1 MNIIVD
7 KSYFSNE
14 LKLFQGIFEKKSLKD
29 ILENIKLTARE
40 GGMLELVATDLEI
53 GLMSTIPVTVTEP
66 GTFTVNG
73 KDLYELIS
81 RMPEGLVEITEN
93 NDLQIFITNEKKT
106 SKYKLL
112 GMQSSDYPLL
122 PDGDFS
128 SPLKIPVKKLTS
140 IINRSYYI
148 ISPEMKFSLGG
159 ALMTISADKFEM
171 AATDSH
177 RLAYLYYDGTFAI
190 PANEPDDSLSFIVSR
205 KTLLELLKICEEG
218 DLLFTYDKNNL
229 FFKYKNR
236 VLSSRIIDQK
246 FPNYKAVIPERVE
259 VETIVNREDLLQ
271 MVRRILIFKTRNN
284 GVSFQFED
292 NRLILER
299 TTPEK
304 GEGHDELDIQYHA
317 KPIKVAF
324 NGNFIVDFL
333 SHVECQNIQINIID
347 ADNSFIFK
355 PLADHEDPESQED
368 DVNFIYV
375 VMPLNI

>member
-1 MNIIVD
+1 VD
-7 KSYFSNE
+7 KSDFANE

-40 GGMLELVATDLEI
+40 EGTLELVATDLEI
-53 GLMSTIPVTVTEP
+53 GLFSAISVTVKEP
-66 GTFTVNG
+66 GSFTVNG

-81 RMPEGLVEITEN
+81 RMPEGLVEISEN
-93 NDLQIFITNEKKT
+93 NDLQIFVTNEKKT

-112 GMQSSDYPLL
+112 GLQSSDYPLL
-122 PDGDFS
+122 PEGDFS
-128 SPLKIPVKKLTS
+128 SPLTVSVDKFGS
-140 IINRSYYI
+140 IINKSYYI

-159 ALMTISADKFEM
+159 ALLTISENKLEL

-177 RLAYLYYDGTFAI
+177 RLAYLYYDGDFHL
-190 PANEPDDSLSFIVSR
+190 PPDAEDKPLSFIVSR

-218 DLLFTYDKNNL
+218 DIQFSFDKNNL

-236 VLSSRIIDQK
+236 ILSSRIIDQK
-246 FPNYKAVIPERVE
+246 FPNYKAVIPDRVE
-259 VETIVNREDLLQ
+259 VETIVNKEELLQ
-271 MVRRILIFKTRNN
+271 VLRRILIFKTRNN
-284 GVSFQFED
+284 GVVFHFTD

-304 GEGHDELDIQYHA
+304 GEGHDEMDIQFNA
-317 KPIKVAF
+317 NPVKVAF
-324 NGNFIVDFL
+324 NGNFIMDFL
-333 SHVECQNIQINIID
+333 SHIDTENIQIDIID
-347 ADNSFIFK
+347 EDSSFIFK
-355 PLADHEDPESQED
+355 PAIEPGAPEQ

>member
-7 KSYFSNE
+7 KSYLSNE

-29 ILENIKLTARE
+29 ILENIKLTAYE
-40 GGMLELVATDLEI
+40 TGSLELVATDLEI
-53 GLMSTIPVTVTEP
+53 GLLSTIEVKVNEP

-81 RMPEGLVEITEN
+81 RMPDGLVEISEN

-112 GMQSSDYPLL
+112 GLQSSDYPLL
-122 PDGDFS
+122 PKAEFDS
-128 SPLKIPVKKLTS
+128 SLDIPFNRLNS
-140 IINRSYYI
+140 IINKSYYI

-159 ALMTISADKFEM
+159 ALMSISAEKFEM

-177 RLAYLYYDGTFAI
+177 RLAYLYYTSQFNISTENDE
-190 PANEPDDSLSFIVSR
+190 EPLSFIVSR

-218 DLLFTYDKNNL
+218 NIKFTYDKNNL

-236 VLSSRIIDQK
+236 ILSSRIIDQK
-246 FPNYKAVIPERVE
+246 FPNYKAVIPQDAELE
-259 VETIVNREDLLQ
+259 IIVNREGLLQ
-271 MVRRILIFKTRNN
+271 TLRRILIFKTRNN
-284 GVSFQFED
+284 GVFFNFGE
-292 NRLILER
+292 NRLVLER

-304 GEGHDELDIQYHA
+304 GEGHDELEIDYDG

-324 NGNFIVDFL
+324 NGNFIMDFL
-333 SHVECQNIQINIID
+333 SHLEDEEIQIDIVD
-347 ADNSFIFK
+347 QDSSFIFK
-355 PLADHEDPESQED
+355 PVTGPDSQED
-368 DVNFIYV
+368 EVNFIYV